1 MYFCTKKNSI
11 AIMKQIK
18 IWLEAIRLRT
28 LPVSVSGV
36 LIAVGLAKFNGAF
49 RLVPSL
55 LCVAFAVLAQIVSN
69 LANEYF
75 DFKAGTDKK
84 GRVGPRRGVT
94 EGDFSPATLKRAIV
108 GTLVATCAVG
118 LSMLAVVDPGE
129 GYANWL
135 LLVGVGVMVAVMA
148 FAYSAGPYPLSYHA
162 LGEVA
167 VMAFYGLVP
176 VIFSYYVVAGDFHPY
191 AVIAGIAIGLMGV
204 NVLLVNNYRDVD
216 DDREA
221 GKRTSVVVAGRTL
234 AAFAYLL
241 NGLLALSVLGVLWL
255 RLWMEWG
262 WWTML
267 PPAIYMALHLTS
279 WHRLKQRTGAAL
291 NPILGAT
298 ARNMLIFTL
307 LLTLFLF

>member
-1 MYFCTKKNSI
+1 
-11 AIMKQIK
+11 MKQIK

-36 LIAVGLAKFNGAF
+36 LIAVGLAKFNGTF

-94 EGDFSPATLKRAIV
+94 EGDFSPATLKRAMV

-267 PPAIYMALHLTS
+267 PPAIYMALHLTT

-298 ARNMLIFTL
+298 ARNMLIFTI
-307 LLTLFLF
+307 LLTLLLI

>member
-1 MYFCTKKNSI
+1 
-11 AIMKQIK
+11 MKQIK

-108 GTLVATCAVG
+108 GTLVATCAMG

-298 ARNMLIFTL
+298 ARNMLIFTI
-307 LLTLFLF
+307 LLTLLLI

>member
-1 MYFCTKKNSI
+1 
-11 AIMKQIK
+11 MKQIK

-267 PPAIYMALHLTS
+267 PPAIYMALHLTT

-298 ARNMLIFTL
+298 ARNMLIFTIL
-307 LLTLFLF
+307 LSLFLF

>member
-1 MYFCTKKNSI
+1 
-11 AIMKQIK
+11 MKQIK

-221 GKRTSVVVAGRTL
+221 GKRTSVVVAGCTL

-267 PPAIYMALHLTS
+267 PPAIYMALHLTT

-298 ARNMLIFTL
+298 ARNMLIFTI

>member
-1 MYFCTKKNSI
+1 
-11 AIMKQIK
+11 MKQIK

-204 NVLLVNNYRDVD
+204 NVLLVNNYRDED

-279 WHRLKQRTGAAL
+279 WHRLRQRTGAAL

-307 LLTLFLF
+307 LLTLLLI

>member
-1 MYFCTKKNSI
+1 
-11 AIMKQIK
+11 MKQIK

-49 RLVPSL
+49 RMVPSL

-267 PPAIYMALHLTS
+267 PPAIYMALHLTT

-298 ARNMLIFTL
+298 ARNMLIFTI

>member
-1 MYFCTKKNSI
+1 
-11 AIMKQIK
+11 MKQIK
-18 IWLEAIRLRT
+18 IWIEAIRLRT

-94 EGDFSPATLKRAIV
+94 EGDFSPATLKRAMV

-267 PPAIYMALHLTS
+267 PPAIYMALHLTT

-298 ARNMLIFTL
+298 ARNMLIFTI
-307 LLTLFLF
+307 LLTLLLI

>member
-1 MYFCTKKNSI
+1 
-11 AIMKQIK
+11 MKQIK

-94 EGDFSPATLKRAIV
+94 EGDFSPATLKRAMV

-262 WWTML
+262 WWTIL
-267 PPAIYMALHLTS
+267 PPAIYMALHLTT

-307 LLTLFLF
+307 LLTLLLI

>member
-1 MYFCTKKNSI
+1 
-11 AIMKQIK
+11 MKQIK

-94 EGDFSPATLKRAIV
+94 EGDFSPATLKRAMV

-267 PPAIYMALHLTS
+267 PPAIYLALHLTS

>member
-1 MYFCTKKNSI
+1 
-11 AIMKQIK
+11 MKQIK

-94 EGDFSPATLKRAIV
+94 EGDFSPATLKRAMV

-262 WWTML
+262 WWTMI

-307 LLTLFLF
+307 LLTLLLI

>member
-1 MYFCTKKNSI
+1 
-11 AIMKQIK
+11 MKQIK

-241 NGLLALSVLGVLWL
+241 NGLLALSVLGVLWF
-255 RLWMEWG
+255 RLWMEWS

-298 ARNMLIFTL
+298 ARNMLIFTI

>member
-1 MYFCTKKNSI
+1 
-11 AIMKQIK
+11 MKQIK

-108 GTLVATCAVG
+108 GTLVATCTVG

-298 ARNMLIFTL
+298 ARNMLIFTI

>member
-1 MYFCTKKNSI
+1 
-11 AIMKQIK
+11 MKQIK

-36 LIAVGLAKFNGAF
+36 LIAVGLAKFNGTF

-267 PPAIYMALHLTS
+267 PPAIYMVLHLTS

-298 ARNMLIFTL
+298 ARNMLIFTI
-307 LLTLFLF
+307 LLTILLI

>member
-1 MYFCTKKNSI
+1 
-11 AIMKQIK
+11 MKQIK

-94 EGDFSPATLKRAIV
+94 EGDFSPATLKRAMV

-262 WWTML
+262 WWTIL

-279 WHRLKQRTGAAL
+279 WLRLKQRTGAAL

>member
-1 MYFCTKKNSI
+1 
-11 AIMKQIK
+11 MKQIK

-94 EGDFSPATLKRAIV
+94 EGDFSPATLKRAMV

-129 GYANWL
+129 SYANWL

-267 PPAIYMALHLTS
+267 PPAIYMALHLTT
-279 WHRLKQRTGAAL
+279 WHRLRQRTGAAL

-298 ARNMLIFTL
+298 ARNMLIFTI
-307 LLTLFLF
+307 LLTLLLI

>member
-1 MYFCTKKNSI
+1 
-11 AIMKQIK
+11 MKQIK

-118 LSMLAVVDPGE
+118 LSMLAVVAPGE
-129 GYANWL
+129 SYANWV

-267 PPAIYMALHLTS
+267 PPAIYMALHLTT

-298 ARNMLIFTL
+298 ARNMLIFTI
-307 LLTLFLF
+307 LLTLLLI

>member
-1 MYFCTKKNSI
+1 
-11 AIMKQIK
+11 MKQIK

-94 EGDFSPATLKRAIV
+94 EGDFSPATLKRAMV

-234 AAFAYLL
+234 AAFVYLL

-279 WHRLKQRTGAAL
+279 WLRLKQRTGAAL

>member
-1 MYFCTKKNSI
+1 
-11 AIMKQIK
+11 MKQIK

-267 PPAIYMALHLTS
+267 PPAIYMTLHLTT

-307 LLTLFLF
+307 LLTLLLI

>member
-1 MYFCTKKNSI
+1 
-11 AIMKQIK
+11 MKQIK

-94 EGDFSPATLKRAIV
+94 EGDFSPATLKRAMV

-267 PPAIYMALHLTS
+267 PPAIYMALHLTT

>member
-1 MYFCTKKNSI
+1 
-11 AIMKQIK
+11 MKQIK

-94 EGDFSPATLKRAIV
+94 EGDFSPATLKRAMV

-267 PPAIYMALHLTS
+267 PPAIYLALHLTT

-307 LLTLFLF
+307 LLTLLLI

>member
-1 MYFCTKKNSI
+1 
-11 AIMKQIK
+11 MKQIK

-267 PPAIYMALHLTS
+267 PPAIYMVLHLTS

>member
-1 MYFCTKKNSI
+1 
-11 AIMKQIK
+11 MKQIK

-176 VIFSYYVVAGDFHPY
+176 VIFSYYVVASDFHPY

-298 ARNMLIFTL
+298 ARNMLIFTI
-307 LLTLFLF
+307 LLTLLLI

>member
-1 MYFCTKKNSI
+1 
-11 AIMKQIK
+11 MKQIK

-94 EGDFSPATLKRAIV
+94 EGDFSPATLKRAMV

-135 LLVGVGVMVAVMA
+135 LLVGVGVRVAVMA
-148 FAYSAGPYPLSYHA
+148 FAYSAGPYPLRYHA

-267 PPAIYMALHLTS
+267 PPAIYMALHLTT

-298 ARNMLIFTL
+298 ARNMLIFTI
-307 LLTLFLF
+307 LLTLLLI

>member
-1 MYFCTKKNSI
+1 
-11 AIMKQIK
+11 MKQIK

-94 EGDFSPATLKRAIV
+94 EGDFSPATLKRAMV

-267 PPAIYMALHLTS
+267 PPAIYMALHLSS

-298 ARNMLIFTL
+298 ARNMLIFTI
-307 LLTLFLF
+307 LLTLLLI

>member
-1 MYFCTKKNSI
+1 
-11 AIMKQIK
+11 MKRIK
-18 IWLEAIRLRT
+18 IWIEAIRLRT

-36 LIAVGLAKFNGAF
+36 LIAVALAKFNGAF

-94 EGDFSPATLKRAIV
+94 EGDFSPTTLKRAMV
-108 GTLVATCAVG
+108 GTLIATCAMG

-129 GYANWL
+129 SCANWL
-135 LLVGVGVMVAVMA
+135 LLVGVGVLVAVMA

-176 VIFSYYVVAGDFHPY
+176 VIFTYYVVAGTFHPY
-191 AVIAGIAIGLMGV
+191 AVIAGIAIGFMGV
-204 NVLLVNNYRDVD
+204 NVLIVNNYRDVD

-221 GKRTSVVVAGRTL
+221 GKRTSVVVFGRTL

-241 NGLLALSVLGVLWL
+241 NGLLALSVLGVLWV
-255 RLWMEWG
+255 RLFVEWSWWML
-262 WWTML
+262 L
-267 PPAIYMALHLTS
+267 PPVIYLVLHLST
-279 WHRLKQRTGAAL
+279 WHRLKRRTGASL

-298 ARNMLIFTL
+298 ARNMLIFTI
-307 LLTLFLF
+307 LLTILLW

>member
-1 MYFCTKKNSI
+1 
-11 AIMKQIK
+11 MKQIK

-279 WHRLKQRTGAAL
+279 WLRLKQRTGAAL

-298 ARNMLIFTL
+298 ARNMLIFTI

>member
-1 MYFCTKKNSI
+1 
-11 AIMKQIK
+11 MKQIK

-241 NGLLALSVLGVLWL
+241 NGLLALSVLGVLWF
-255 RLWMEWG
+255 RLWMEWS

-298 ARNMLIFTL
+298 ARNMLIFTI
-307 LLTLFLF
+307 LLTLLLI

>member
-1 MYFCTKKNSI
+1 
-11 AIMKQIK
+11 MKQIK

-267 PPAIYMALHLTS
+267 PPAIYMVLHLTS
-279 WHRLKQRTGAAL
+279 WLRLKQRTGAAL

-307 LLTLFLF
+307 LLTLLLI

>member
-1 MYFCTKKNSI
+1 
-11 AIMKQIK
+11 MKQIK

-94 EGDFSPATLKRAIV
+94 EGDFSPATLKRAMV

-298 ARNMLIFTL
+298 ARNMLIFTI
-307 LLTLFLF
+307 LLTLLLI

>member
-1 MYFCTKKNSI
+1 
-11 AIMKQIK
+11 MKQIK

-167 VMAFYGLVP
+167 VMVFYGLVP

-267 PPAIYMALHLTS
+267 PPAIYMALHLTT

-307 LLTLFLF
+307 LLTLLLI

>member
-1 MYFCTKKNSI
+1 
-11 AIMKQIK
+11 MKQIK

-94 EGDFSPATLKRAIV
+94 EGDFSPATLKRAMV

-129 GYANWL
+129 SYANWL

-267 PPAIYMALHLTS
+267 PPAIYMALHLTT

-298 ARNMLIFTL
+298 ARNMLIFTI
-307 LLTLFLF
+307 LLTLLLI

>member
-1 MYFCTKKNSI
+1 
-11 AIMKQIK
+11 MKQIK

-176 VIFSYYVVAGDFHPY
+176 VIFSYYVVAGEFHPY

-267 PPAIYMALHLTS
+267 PPAIYMALHLTT

-298 ARNMLIFTL
+298 ARNMLIFTI
-307 LLTLFLF
+307 LLTLLLI

>member
-1 MYFCTKKNSI
+1 
-11 AIMKQIK
+11 MKQIK

-94 EGDFSPATLKRAIV
+94 EGDFSPATLKRAMV
-108 GTLVATCAVG
+108 GTLIATCAVG
-118 LSMLAVVDPGE
+118 LSMLAVVEPGE

-298 ARNMLIFTL
+298 ARNMFIFTL

>member
-1 MYFCTKKNSI
+1 
-11 AIMKQIK
+11 MKQIK

-94 EGDFSPATLKRAIV
+94 EGDFSPATLKRTMV

-221 GKRTSVVVAGRTL
+221 GKRTTVVVAGRTL

-267 PPAIYMALHLTS
+267 PPAIYMVLHLTS

>member
-1 MYFCTKKNSI
+1 
-11 AIMKQIK
+11 MKQIK

-49 RLVPSL
+49 RLAPSL

-262 WWTML
+262 WWMML

-298 ARNMLIFTL
+298 ARNMLIFTI
-307 LLTLFLF
+307 LLTLLLI